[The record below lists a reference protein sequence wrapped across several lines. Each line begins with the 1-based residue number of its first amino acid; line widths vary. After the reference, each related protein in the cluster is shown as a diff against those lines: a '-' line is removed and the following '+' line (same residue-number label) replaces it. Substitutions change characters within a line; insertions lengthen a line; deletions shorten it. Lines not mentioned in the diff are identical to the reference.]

1 MSKRIGSI
9 LTTIIPQEHA
19 WKVKLLGK
27 WESIIGN
34 LAPKVRIEKINRS
47 SLVLGV
53 CHPTWAQELY
63 SMTNMLKK
71 KINATLQ
78 EEKIKT
84 IHFKIV
90 QFKTE
95 QQLKVENRSPQFL
108 SQTTKSRGQQ
118 EHCLNIMQHSH
129 LQESVPNEE
138 LRHVLKRFYFRCKN
152 TKLEAK
158 K

>member
-63 SMTNMLKK
+63 SMSNMLRK
-71 KINATLQ
+71 KINAALQ
-78 EEKIKT
+78 EEKIKA

-95 QQLKVENRSPQFL
+95 QQSKTVLENENSPQL
-108 SQTTKSRGQQ
+108 LPHAQQ

-129 LQESVPNEE
+129 LQTIPNEE

-152 TKLEAK
+152 TKRETK
-158 K
+158 S

>member
-9 LTTIIPQEHA
+9 LTTIIPQDHA
-19 WKVKLLGK
+19 WKVKLLGR

-63 SMTNMLKK
+63 SMSNMLKK
-71 KINATLQ
+71 KINDELR
-78 EEKIKT
+78 EEKIKS

-90 QFKTE
+90 QFKTK
-95 QQLKVENRSPQFL
+95 QL
-108 SQTTKSRGQQ
+108 SQQNLKKQLAQQ

-129 LQESVPNEE
+129 LQTIPNEE

-152 TKLEAK
+152 TNRETK
-158 K
+158 